1 MPAILTNYVDADYIS
16 AGYVEGID
24 EDPVDPIESCSIFAT
39 TTFNIGDQV
48 RIIGTSTLLTIV
60 DISFMMTK
68 YGTYEIAY
76 KITSNTQNS
85 VILEKL
91 LEKV

>member
-1 MPAILTNYVDADYIS
+1 MPA
-16 AGYVEGID
+16 
-24 EDPVDPIESCSIFAT
+24 IFAT

-48 RIIGTSTLLTIV
+48 RIIGTSTLLTIT

-68 YGTYEIAY
+68 YGTYEVAY